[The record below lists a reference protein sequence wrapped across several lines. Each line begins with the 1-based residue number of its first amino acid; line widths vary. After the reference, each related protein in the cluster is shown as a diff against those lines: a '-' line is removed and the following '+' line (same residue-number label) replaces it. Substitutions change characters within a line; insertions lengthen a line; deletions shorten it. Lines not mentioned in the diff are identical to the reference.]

1 MGDTVDNI
9 ALLLF
14 DFIIVIPHKK
24 SIKCCVYFSDNWNTN
39 SKVVLQN
46 AKSMR
51 GAKWVNMVNYYLQ
64 FIHAIDS
71 DYLITT
77 IRRVFILF

>member
-1 MGDTVDNI
+1 MGDTVDI

-14 DFIIVIPHKK
+14 DFIIEIPHKK

-77 IRRVFILF
+77 IQRVCILF

>member
-1 MGDTVDNI
+1 MGDTVDI

-14 DFIIVIPHKK
+14 DFIIEIPHKK
-24 SIKCCVYFSDNWNTN
+24 SIKCCVYFSDNWNIN

-51 GAKWVNMVNYYLQ
+51 GAKWV
-64 FIHAIDS
+64 IW
-71 DYLITT
+71 
-77 IRRVFILF
+77 